1 MGKQGP
7 LDHYLGCTHI
17 VRPAPAESDKLRIEV
32 AFDVRQYVRDSIK
45 SYLEQTKCIG
55 PLKSAQTPYLS
66 DEETGIEPPGVHSK
80 AAMSVLAQLL
90 YCARLARPD
99 FMLAINLLSRNFTTW
114 TVYHDRS
121 FHRVL
126 EYAQYSQEYMLRGHV
141 GSGAISQELYCDADH
156 AGCKKTRRS
165 TSGIWLELRSG
176 VDSTLPVEWSSKR
189 QGNVAYSTPEAEL
202 VALTEALREVGLP
215 CRTLVE
221 ATALNKGLR
230 EMSLPI
236 GILLEAATGT
246 FLDISNQ
253 VPMTILEDNSA
264 TIVIAEKGRSP
275 ALRHLTK
282 THGISIMWLA
292 EVCAAASNKIVH
304 CPTLDQKGDGFTTA
318 LEKHK
323 FLGMLKQLGI
333 S

>member
-1 MGKQGP
+1 M
-7 LDHYLGCTHI
+7 
-17 VRPAPAESDKLRIEV
+17 
-32 AFDVRQYVRDSIK
+32 RQYVRDSIK
-45 SYLEQTKCIG
+45 SYLEQIECVG
-55 PLKSAQTPYLS
+55 PLKSAQIPYLS
-66 DEETGIEPPGVHSK
+66 DEETGLEPPGVHSK
-80 AAMSVLAQLL
+80 AAMSVLAKLL

-126 EYAQYSQEYMLRGHV
+126 EYAQHSQEFMLRGHV

-176 VDSTLPVEWSSKR
+176 GDSTFPIEWSSQR

-221 ATALNKGLR
+221 ATALNKGLWETSR
-230 EMSLPI
+230 
-236 GILLEAATGT
+236 
-246 FLDISNQ
+246 
-253 VPMTILEDNSA
+253 
-264 TIVIAEKGRSP
+264 
-275 ALRHLTK
+275 
-282 THGISIMWLA
+282 
-292 EVCAAASNKIVH
+292 
-304 CPTLDQKGDGFTTA
+304 
-318 LEKHK
+318 
-323 FLGMLKQLGI
+323 
-333 S
+333 